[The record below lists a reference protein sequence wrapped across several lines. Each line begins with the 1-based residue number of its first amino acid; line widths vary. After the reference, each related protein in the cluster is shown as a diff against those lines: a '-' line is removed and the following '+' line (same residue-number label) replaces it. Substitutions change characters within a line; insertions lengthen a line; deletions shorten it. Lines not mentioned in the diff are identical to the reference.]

1 MLIQETYI
9 DADRGLRFGESDE
22 YEPFT
27 DNPGELFRALQK
39 EYGRCVSRVY
49 VDPPDGGQPI
59 AVGWVFQGRQKYEDT
74 PTKTYIREVWVTC
87 LERKTE
93 IKRIP
98 HYFDLRRR
106 PDHRRLTLEQER

>member
-9 DADRGLRFGESDE
+9 NATEGHGIGESDE

-27 DNPGELFRALQK
+27 NNPGELFRALRK

-49 VDPPDGGQPI
+49 VDAPEGGLPI
-59 AVGWVFQGRQKYEDT
+59 VVGWVFVGRQKYEDD
-74 PTKTYIREVWVTC
+74 PKQTYLREVWVTC